1 MQSAWLEC
9 VAVTAVFRYRFLS
22 FHLSFLYLFTFQYF
36 PVNWVLMHQ
45 EIWELTKHQDG
56 FLVKTVDLVGSKTV
70 SFILIAKDLF
80 PARYT
85 EGKGVI

>member
-9 VAVTAVFRYRFLS
+9 VAVTVISLS
-22 FHLSFLYLFTFQYF
+22 FPFFPIVFPLFTFQYF